1 MGFTEWQAY
10 DHYLYAL
17 LAVAGTLL
25 AVAAITWLMLR
36 RPCLLGEE
44 PVAGPFMNVVGVLF
58 GLTLAFIA
66 NDTWSAH
73 DRATNAVL
81 QEADAL
87 HSLLVLAKTLEPA
100 QRTALASAIDQYGR
114 AAAAE
119 WPQLALCATDPR
131 AEQLSDELLRQA
143 VGVSGGSTPV
153 AEVRRLMLDQVMTL
167 RQSREKRVGLSRI
180 HVNPLKWMGMAFLG
194 FLTLLSVATIHLRA
208 PRTALLAMVLF
219 ALAAAPTAA
228 IVLISGN
235 PFQPPSTVSAAP
247 LLLALGGS

>member
-1 MGFTEWQAY
+1 MGFTDWQAY
-10 DHYLYAL
+10 DHYLYAV

-25 AVAAITWLMLR
+25 AVAAIYWLMLR

-87 HSLLVLAKTLEPA
+87 HSLLVLAQTLEPGHRA
-100 QRTALASAIDQYGR
+100 ALASAIDQYGR
-114 AAAAE
+114 AAAEE
-119 WPQLALCATDPR
+119 WPRLALCATDPR
-131 AEQLSDELLRQA
+131 VEQLSDEVLRQA
-143 VGVSGGSTPV
+143 AGVSSGPAP

-167 RQSREKRVGLSRI
+167 RQSRENRVGLSRI

-194 FLTLLSVATIHLRA
+194 FLTLVSVATIHVRA
-208 PRTALLAMVLF
+208 PRTALLAMCLF

-247 LLLALGGS
+247 LLQALGAG